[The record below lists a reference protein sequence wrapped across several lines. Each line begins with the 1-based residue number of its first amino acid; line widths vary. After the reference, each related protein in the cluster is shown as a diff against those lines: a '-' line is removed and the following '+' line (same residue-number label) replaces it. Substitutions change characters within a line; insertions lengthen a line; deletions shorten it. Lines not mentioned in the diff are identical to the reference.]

1 MNLERSSIRWL
12 AAALNVR
19 PQFLVGVDGQV
30 QAFYRPFLV
39 KRGAKVRQI
48 DRPVGALKFL
58 QSKIE
63 STLLATFPFPHAL
76 HGCVRGRSP
85 LTNARQH
92 LDQPL
97 VVKIDL
103 ADFYPSVTCRMVH
116 SVRQND
122 FRFGPPIATLLTRL
136 TTYKGHLPP
145 KAHGQAVISLTL
157 SFCRP
162 PKEIEAIAFAMGCT
176 VTFFVDDI
184 AISGQRARESL
195 TSIIGVIEKQ
205 GLSLRYG
212 KTEVMTYAHPQI
224 VTGYTVNNA
233 RILSVPRPKERTNP
247 RTHSRV
253 ETSAGVWSGH
263 HEAGEIHPGERRACP
278 TN

>member
-1 MNLERSSIRWL
+1 VNLERSSIRWL
-12 AAALNVR
+12 AAAPNVR

-39 KRGAKVRQI
+39 KRGAKVRQF
-48 DRPVGALKFL
+48 DRPGGALKFL
-58 QSKIE
+58 QCKIK

-116 SVRQND
+116 SVWQND

-136 TTYKGHLPP
+136 TTYKGHLPQGAP
-145 KAHGQAVISLTL
+145 TSGYLANVVLLPAA
-157 SFCRP
+157 
-162 PKEIEAIAFAMGCT
+162 KEIESIAFAMGCT

-195 TSIIGVIEKQ
+195 TSIIGVIGETGFVTTTRQ
-205 GLSLRYG
+205 DRGDDARAPSDRNGL
-212 KTEVMTYAHPQI
+212 
-224 VTGYTVNNA
+224 
-233 RILSVPRPKERTNP
+233 
-247 RTHSRV
+247 HS
-253 ETSAGVWSGH
+253 
-263 HEAGEIHPGERRACP
+263 
-278 TN
+278 